1 MKTYRQFC
9 EDANLNEFNLG
20 QVKDLAKSGV
30 SQVKSLAK
38 GAIKA
43 LPTKYQ
49 APATNIAKTAYS
61 GAKSA
66 ASAAVKGVKAA
77 TAAPAAS
84 AAPKTGK
91 VLAYKNYK
99 PGVLDKGTGKFTQRA
114 HTDAEA
120 KRYGWKPVKAS
131 SYGPADTTSQ
141 SYNTGGDG
149 VQRTADGTAFT
160 GKTRAVAVPYKY
172 KKGEVPKGT
181 SAGTPSTP
189 FGTKLSLTTK
199 PMGKNTKA
207 VTSTVRDTGNF
218 GKAGEVNK
226 ETDMDLTRQTA
237 RDLTGDDK
245 DVTPTQWGKRMI
257 YKETR

>member
-20 QVKDLAKSGV
+20 QVKDLAKSAT
-30 SQVKSLAK
+30 KSV
-38 GAIKA
+38 IKA

-49 APATNIAKTAYS
+49 APATNIAKTAYA
-61 GAKSA
+61 GAKG
-66 ASAAVKGVKAA
+66 AVKGAVSAVKSS
-77 TAAPAAS
+77 TAS
-84 AAPKTGK
+84 AAPKTGQ

-114 HTDAEA
+114 HTGAEA

-131 SYGPADTTSQ
+131 SYGPGDTTSQ

-149 VQRTADGTAFT
+149 VQRTADGTAFS

-181 SAGTPSTP
+181 WAGTPSTP

-199 PMGKNTKA
+199 PMGKSTKA

-226 ETDMDLTRQTA
+226 STDMDLTRQTA
-237 RDLTGDDK
+237 RDLAGDDK
-245 DVTPTQWGKRMI
+245 LTPTQWGKRMI
-257 YKETR
+257 YKKLGK

>member
-20 QVKDLAKSGV
+20 QVKDLAKSAT
-30 SQVKSLAK
+30 KS
-38 GAIKA
+38 AIKA
-43 LPTKYQ
+43 LPTMYQ
-49 APATNIAKTAYS
+49 PPATKI
-61 GAKSA
+61 AKSA
-66 ASAAVKGVKAA
+66 YSAAKSATSAAVKGVKTA
-77 TAAPAAS
+77 TASP
-84 AAPKTGK
+84 APKTGK

-131 SYGPADTTSQ
+131 AYGPGDTTSQ

-181 SAGTPSTP
+181 WAGTPSTP

-199 PMGKNTKA
+199 PMGKGTKA

-226 ETDMDLTRQTA
+226 STDMDLTRQTA
-237 RDLTGDDK
+237 RDLTGDDNL
-245 DVTPTQWGKRMI
+245 TPTQWGKRMI
-257 YKETR
+257 YKKLGK

>member
-20 QVKDLAKSGV
+20 QVKDLAKSAT
-30 SQVKSLAK
+30 KSV
-38 GAIKA
+38 IKA

-49 APATNIAKTAYS
+49 APATNIAKTAYA
-61 GAKSA
+61 GAKG
-66 ASAAVKGVKAA
+66 AVKGAVSAVKSS
-77 TAAPAAS
+77 TAS
-84 AAPKTGK
+84 AAPKTGN

-131 SYGPADTTSQ
+131 SYGPGDTTSQ

-149 VQRTADGTAFT
+149 VQRTADGTAFS

-181 SAGTPSTP
+181 WAGTPSTP

-199 PMGKNTKA
+199 PMGKNTKV

-226 ETDMDLTRQTA
+226 STDMDLTRQTA

-245 DVTPTQWGKRMI
+245 LTSPQWGKRMI
-257 YKETR
+257 YKKIGK